1 MRPQEPPS
9 NADFPWDDFLPE
21 LYMLENYQEF
31 YEDDSRILGDVRDY
45 FDSVIGTT
53 RRPVHGIDV
62 GTGANLYPAF
72 SMLPHCETVT
82 LFERSRANRRWLVEQ
97 CVKYSTTWDPY
108 WDMLAKRPSYK
119 AADPREA
126 FPRKA
131 KVRPGDIFRPP
142 GRSDRWGMGT
152 MFFVA
157 ESITRQE
164 NEFIAALRNF
174 IRMLK
179 PGAPFAAA
187 FMRESTGY
195 RVGNVDFPAVSI
207 NELDVEHYLRPRVE
221 ELIVYPVRSVKP
233 LREGYSGMI
242 LALGRKGRNPL
253 R

>member
-1 MRPQEPPS
+1 
-9 NADFPWDDFLPE
+9 LPE
-21 LYMLENYQEF
+21 LYASENYEEF
-31 YEDDSRILGDVRDY
+31 YEDDNRILGDVRDY
-45 FDSVIGTT
+45 FDAVIGTT

-62 GTGANLYPAF
+62 GTGGNLYPAF

-97 CVKYSTTWDPY
+97 CEKFSVFWEPY
-108 WDMLAKRPSYK
+108 WNMFAKRPSYRSIE
-119 AADPREA
+119 PREA
-126 FPRKA
+126 FARKA

-142 GRSDRWGMGT
+142 GRTDRWGMGT

-174 IRMLK
+174 IRILK

-195 RVGNVDFPAVSI
+195 RVGCVEFPAVSI
-207 NELDVEHYLRPRVE
+207 NEVDVEFYLRPRVE
-221 ELIVYPVRSVKP
+221 ELIVYPVRSAKP